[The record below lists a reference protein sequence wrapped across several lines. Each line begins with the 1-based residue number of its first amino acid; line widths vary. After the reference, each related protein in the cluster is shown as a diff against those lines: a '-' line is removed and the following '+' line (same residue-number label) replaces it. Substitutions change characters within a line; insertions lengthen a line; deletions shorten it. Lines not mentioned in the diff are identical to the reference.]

1 VEEVILKF
9 KNNCMEINEP
19 ITYLDLFY
27 FIRKGYMRIY
37 KKEKE
42 KHTETMVHMLFVD
55 MIGNIYQLKEFINME
70 MVLLL

>member
-9 KNNCMEINEP
+9 KNNCMEINEL

-37 KKEKE
+37 KEEKE
-42 KHTETMVHMLFVD
+42 KHTEIMVHMLFVD